1 MTEKETTTM
10 EEIVDSATQPEKIT
24 QEELNKLQVTIR
36 TMDRLT
42 ADVGRVEVQKHL
54 MMEGMK
60 KHQDEVNEHR
70 TNFMEKYGTDNVNI
84 QTGAIAYTPEQE
96 QALSNPEGNPNPNPN
111 PNPQEDLTQT
121 AQENGEA
128 DKED

>member
-1 MTEKETTTM
+1 MENKETTNM

-42 ADVGRVEVQKHL
+42 ADVGRIEVQKHI

-60 KHQDEVNEHR
+60 KHQDEVDEHR
-70 TNFMEKYGTDNVNI
+70 ANFMEKYGTDNINI
-84 QTGAIAYTPEQE
+84 QTGAIAPPPKQE
-96 QALSNPEGNPNPNPN
+96 QTTNPEENPNPNPEEN
-111 PNPQEDLTQT
+111 PTQIT
-121 AQENGEA
+121 QENGEA